1 MASQAESGRRPPRRR
16 GKKGGAGGGTK
27 DVSSVSSGP
36 ASSAAC
42 DYRPHKV
49 AMITLTEETPTWFQ
63 CGRNTPGR
71 DDTLAAASSS
81 SFAGAE
87 PSIRRNPPDVVQ
99 RYRALGEKIYQHEV
113 ALSKQQSAA
122 GSSAGS
128 GRDEAWVESTMR
140 RGTLKDRVAAMSVVV
155 STHPV
160 HKLHALDMLLNMVG
174 INIDR
179 HSGQVTGSFQP
190 YFRASTVPIPTF
202 LAKIPPWRSTSML
215 CIASPTPVPPRPA
228 RRLSC
233 CCTILPSVRLTAT
246 TLVAS

>member
-1 MASQAESGRRPPRRR
+1 
-16 GKKGGAGGGTK
+16 
-27 DVSSVSSGP
+27 
-36 ASSAAC
+36 
-42 DYRPHKV
+42 
-49 AMITLTEETPTWFQ
+49 MIPLTEETPTWFQ
-63 CGRNTPGR
+63 CRRNTPGR

-128 GRDEAWVESTMR
+128 GRDQAWVESTMR

-190 YFRASTVPIPTF
+190 YFRASSVPSLPSSQ
-202 LAKIPPWRSTSML
+202 RY
-215 CIASPTPVPPRPA
+215 RHGGA
-228 RRLSC
+228 RRCSVSHRPHQSPRGLHAGSHVAVQSC
-233 CCTILPSVRLTAT
+233 RRFA
-246 TLVAS
+246 